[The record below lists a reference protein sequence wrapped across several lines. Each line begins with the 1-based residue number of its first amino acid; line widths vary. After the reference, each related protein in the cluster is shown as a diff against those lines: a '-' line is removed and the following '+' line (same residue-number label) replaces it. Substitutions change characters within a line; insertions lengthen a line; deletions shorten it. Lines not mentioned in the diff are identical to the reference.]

1 MVLRPTHLSNC
12 GLQLGTLCS
21 RCATTLTLKKKKR
34 GAAVRSSRKVRRMPS
49 FIFQKLLQLQKPSQA
64 GFAQR
69 ATAPR
74 VKREGRRSALKPSD
88 FAGPLELLHH
98 YGLQRSNTSSAQNRL
113 QRCNSTSRRTHLLL
127 NKCQIWNIRM
137 ETISSS
143 YSYFHR
149 QELVDSLLL

>member
-21 RCATTLTLKKKKR
+21 RCATTLTLKKKKE
-34 GAAVRSSRKVRRMPS
+34 GQLCVAAGRSEECHLLSSRSCCSSRSQV
-49 FIFQKLLQLQKPSQA
+49 KLALLREPQLP
-64 GFAQR
+64 GW
-69 ATAPR
+69 
-74 VKREGRRSALKPSD
+74 REGRRSALKPSD